1 MGRANSKSRKKK
13 GHRSVDHNHLAKVG
27 TKPELAHDG
36 KRERAAV
43 MDVMGMGNAG
53 GGAKRVFFVI
63 GVLILVAAILA
74 LVVFNTL

>member
-43 MDVMGMGNAG
+43 MDVMGMGNMSAG
-53 GGAKRVFFVI
+53 TKQAIFWI
-63 GVLILVAAILA
+63 GTLVLVAAIVA
-74 LVVFNTL
+74 LVIFTAF